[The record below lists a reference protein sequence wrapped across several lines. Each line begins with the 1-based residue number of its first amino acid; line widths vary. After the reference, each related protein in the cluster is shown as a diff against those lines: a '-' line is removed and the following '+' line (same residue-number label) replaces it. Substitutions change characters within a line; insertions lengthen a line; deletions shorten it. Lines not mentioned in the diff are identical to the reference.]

1 MLFSETKASTVHQ
14 NRSLPHGEAMNLGKI
29 RWLFLISLLIILSG
43 CVTMRIP
50 PETVSRLKRV
60 GVISVTAH
68 EFHRRYTGFTVFG
81 NEREKQD
88 ISAWK
93 VDDEY
98 ETQMQTALSKLG
110 LFEAV
115 VVPYDRAEFYPVYNI
130 SGPWDAPAFRK
141 EWINVEEQLRGFAQK
156 HSLDA
161 VVMVIWHDY
170 DDFLAHTNQ
179 RIRGAGLYAR
189 GMGDITSASV
199 IHLLSSLGVI
209 DGQTGKPIAIIGL
222 LFTRKVPPE
231 LARAELNSLDEAELR
246 TMLIDLPKDQWEP
259 KFRKIFMG
267 DAN

>member
-1 MLFSETKASTVHQ
+1 MK
-14 NRSLPHGEAMNLGKI
+14 LGKDK
-29 RWLFLISLLIILSG
+29 RFVLIGLLVLLCG
-43 CVTMRIP
+43 CTTVRIA

-68 EFHRRYTGFTVFG
+68 EFHRRYTGLTVFG

-93 VDDEY
+93 IDDEY
-98 ETQMQTALSKLG
+98 ETQIQAALSRLG

-130 SGPWDAPAFRK
+130 NGPWDAPAFRK
-141 EWINVEEQLRGFAQK
+141 EWVNVEEQIRGFAQR

-170 DDFLAHTNQ
+170 EDFIAHTNQ
-179 RIRGAGLYAR
+179 RLRGAGLYAR
-189 GMGDITSASV
+189 GVGGMTSVSV

-209 DGQTGKPIAIIGL
+209 DGQTGKPIVTVGL
-222 LFTRKVPPE
+222 IFTKKVPPE
-231 LARAELNSLDEAELR
+231 LARAELSSLDEAELR
-246 TMLIDLPKDQWEP
+246 TMLIDLPKDGWEP
-259 KFRKIFMG
+259 KLRKIFMG
-267 DAN
+267 DTN